1 MAVQDPEAADPRDAG
16 AGLGAGAALLAAP
29 ELPLQAAPPPAAAR
43 LRPVHHH
50 RQLHLRGDGE
60 RIIKHQSFISQYQ

>member
-1 MAVQDPEAADPRDAG
+1 MACVQDPEAADPRDAG

-60 RIIKHQSFISQYQ
+60 QSALVSTS